1 MIDLLKIEF
10 AKVKNYRVFWI
21 IMAIYALLVPLGF
34 YGLCRLI
41 NEILGNFGLDQDYT
55 SFPNLWKYITWTSAW
70 WNMLLGIL
78 VVILTCNEISFRTQR
93 QNVID
98 GMSRKQVI
106 GSKFLFLI
114 ALALVVTVYTGIV
127 GFIYGVS
134 ASGMSGF
141 TTEIHYLGIYFLQT
155 LGYFSVA
162 YLFAVIFKK
171 SALAIIFFIIIWIL
185 NLFIGQLMPNGTA
198 DYIPTYLIS
207 GLNPSP
213 FFSFFVEMEQS
224 QGMEDADVPIQM
236 GLNMKLILGSFYI
249 LGFVALGYVFVRN
262 RDL

>member
-21 IMAIYALLVPLGF
+21 IMGIYALLVPLGF
-34 YGLCRLI
+34 YGLCSLI
-41 NEILGNFGLDQDYT
+41 NEILGPFGLSQDYS
-55 SFPNLWKYITWTSAW
+55 SFPDIWQYITWTSAW

-106 GSKFLFLI
+106 VSKFLFI
-114 ALALVVTVYTGIV
+114 VALALIVTLYTGIV
-127 GFIYGVS
+127 GFIYG
-134 ASGMSGF
+134 AAANGMSGF
-141 TTEIHYLGIYFLQT
+141 GPQLHYLGIYFLQT

-162 YLFAVIFKK
+162 YLFAVMFKK
-171 SALAIIFFIIIWIL
+171 SALAIIFFILIWII
-185 NLFIGQLMPNGTA
+185 NLFLGPIMPNGTA

-213 FFSFFVEMEQS
+213 FFSFFIEMEQS

-236 GLNMKLILGSFYI
+236 ALNMKLILGSIYI
-249 LGFVALGYVFVRN
+249 VGFIALGYLFVRK